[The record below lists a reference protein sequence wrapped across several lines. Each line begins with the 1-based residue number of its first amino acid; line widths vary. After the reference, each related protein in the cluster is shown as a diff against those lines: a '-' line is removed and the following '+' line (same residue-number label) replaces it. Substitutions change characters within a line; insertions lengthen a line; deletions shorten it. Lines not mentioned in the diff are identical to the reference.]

1 MKDEI
6 QIFRNE
12 EFGEVRTVMI
22 DNEPWFVAVDIC
34 RALDIA
40 NPTQALARLD
50 EDEKMT
56 LYSNEGHSEG
66 KRGGA
71 RMLNI
76 VNEAGLYTLILGS
89 RKPEAKS
96 FKRWITHDVI
106 PAIRKHGVYM
116 TDSLLDQVMKN
127 PEIVVILAGQLVEE
141 SKERER
147 LTQELQQAQPKADYF
162 DAFVNASDY
171 TCIRNCGKELGIPQN
186 KFIAFMLEH
195 KYLYRNADK
204 DLMPSANYVN
214 RGFFVLRDVYL
225 PGGRMKQQAMMT
237 CKGKEHFRKMWSRK
251 GGEEK

>member
-12 EFGEVRTVMI
+12 EFGEVRIVTI

-34 RALDIA
+34 RALA
-40 NPTQALARLD
+40 LSNPTVTVARLD
-50 EDEKMT
+50 EDERAKFNLGRQGEAT
-56 LYSNEGHSEG
+56 VVSES
-66 KRGGA
+66 
-71 RMLNI
+71 
-76 VNEAGLYTLILGS
+76 GLYTLILGS
-89 RKPEAKS
+89 RKPEAKR
-96 FKRWITHDVI
+96 FRRWITHDVI

-116 TDSLLDQVMKN
+116 TNSLLDQVMKN

-147 LTQELQQAQPKADYF
+147 LTQELRQAQPKADYF

-204 DLMPSANYVN
+204 DLMPSANSIN

-251 GGEEK
+251 GGDEK

>member
-22 DNEPWFVAVDIC
+22 DNEPWFVAADIC
-34 RALDIA
+34 G
-40 NPTQALARLD
+40 ALALSNPSVTVSRLD
-50 EDEKMT
+50 EDERAKFNLGRQGEAT
-56 LYSNEGHSEG
+56 VVSES
-66 KRGGA
+66 
-71 RMLNI
+71 
-76 VNEAGLYTLILGS
+76 GLYTLILGS
-89 RKPEAKS
+89 RKPEARR
-96 FKRWITHDVI
+96 FRRWITHEVI
-106 PAIRKHGVYM
+106 PSIRKHGMYM
-116 TDSLLDQVMKN
+116 ADNLLDQVLKN
-127 PEIVVILAGQLVEE
+127 PEIVVVMATQLVEE
-141 SKERER
+141 SRERER
-147 LTQELQQAQPKADYF
+147 LDRELQQAQPKADYF

-204 DLMPSANYVN
+204 DLMPSANSIN

-237 CKGKEHFRKMWSRK
+237 CMGKEHFRKMWARK
-251 GGEEK
+251 GGEEQ

>member
-1 MKDEI
+1 
-6 QIFRNE
+6 
-12 EFGEVRTVMI
+12 
-22 DNEPWFVAVDIC
+22 
-34 RALDIA
+34 
-40 NPTQALARLD
+40 
-50 EDEKMT
+50 
-56 LYSNEGHSEG
+56 
-66 KRGGA
+66 
-71 RMLNI
+71 
-76 VNEAGLYTLILGS
+76 
-89 RKPEAKS
+89 
-96 FKRWITHDVI
+96 
-106 PAIRKHGVYM
+106 
-116 TDSLLDQVMKN
+116 MKN

-204 DLMPSANYVN
+204 DLMPSANSVN

>member
-34 RALDIA
+34 RALA
-40 NPTQALARLD
+40 LSNPTVTVARLD
-50 EDEKMT
+50 EDERAKFNLGRQGEAT
-56 LYSNEGHSEG
+56 VVSES
-66 KRGGA
+66 
-71 RMLNI
+71 
-76 VNEAGLYTLILGS
+76 GLYTLILGS
-89 RKPEAKS
+89 RKPEAKR
-96 FKRWITHDVI
+96 FRRWITHDVI

-116 TDSLLDQVMKN
+116 TDSLLEQVLQN
-127 PEIVVILAGQLVEE
+127 PEIIVIMAGQLVEE

-204 DLMPSANYVN
+204 DLMPSANSIN

-225 PGGRMKQQAMMT
+225 PGGRMKQQTMMT

-251 GGEEK
+251 GGEER

>member
-34 RALDIA
+34 RALA
-40 NPTQALARLD
+40 LSNPTVTVARLD
-50 EDEKMT
+50 EDERAKFN
-56 LYSNEGHSEG
+56 LGRQGEAAVVSES
-66 KRGGA
+66 
-71 RMLNI
+71 
-76 VNEAGLYTLILGS
+76 GLYTLILGS
-89 RKPEAKS
+89 RKPEAKR
-96 FKRWITHDVI
+96 FRRWITHDVI

-116 TDSLLDQVMKN
+116 TDSLLEQVLQN
-127 PEIVVILAGQLVEE
+127 PEIIVIMAGQLVEE

-186 KFIAFMLEH
+186 KFISFMLEH

-204 DLMPSANYVN
+204 DLMPSANSVN

>member
-12 EFGEVRTVMI
+12 EFGEVRTVTI

-34 RALDIA
+34 RALA
-40 NPTQALARLD
+40 LSNPTVTVARLD
-50 EDEKMT
+50 EDERAKFNLGRQGEAT
-56 LYSNEGHSEG
+56 VVSES
-66 KRGGA
+66 
-71 RMLNI
+71 
-76 VNEAGLYTLILGS
+76 GLYTLILGS
-89 RKPEAKS
+89 RKPEAKR
-96 FKRWITHDVI
+96 FRRWITHDVI
-106 PAIRKHGVYM
+106 PAIRMHGVYM
-116 TDSLLDQVMKN
+116 TDSLLEQVLQN
-127 PEIVVILAGQLVEE
+127 PEIIVIMAGQLVEE

-204 DLMPSANYVN
+204 DLMPSANSVN